1 MVIIIIVFLEEFISL
16 FLERG
21 ERREKE
27 REKNINQLPL
37 ADLARNPGMCP
48 DWESNQRPF
57 GFQADTQST
66 DPQQPG
72 LIVVVIQRQA
82 RVQILT
88 QVRETCVA

>member
-1 MVIIIIVFLEEFISL
+1 MVSSRAPPTE
-16 FLERG
+16 
-21 ERREKE
+21 
-27 REKNINQLPL
+27 
-37 ADLARNPGMCP
+37 DLAHNPGMYP

-57 GFQADTQST
+57 GSQADTQST

-82 RVQILT
+82 RVQILA